1 MFPAVDQTQPEE
13 PEDATC
19 KTACTSPPYTRTSVP
34 VQQSADGNQKQ
45 RHMWDSFGGVG
56 RWERQNKIG
65 VRVY

>member
-1 MFPAVDQTQPEE
+1 MFPAVDQPQPEE

-56 RWERQNKIG
+56 GWERQIKIG

>member
-1 MFPAVDQTQPEE
+1 MFPAEDQPQPEE

-45 RHMWDSFGGVG
+45 RH
-56 RWERQNKIG
+56 Q
-65 VRVY
+65 